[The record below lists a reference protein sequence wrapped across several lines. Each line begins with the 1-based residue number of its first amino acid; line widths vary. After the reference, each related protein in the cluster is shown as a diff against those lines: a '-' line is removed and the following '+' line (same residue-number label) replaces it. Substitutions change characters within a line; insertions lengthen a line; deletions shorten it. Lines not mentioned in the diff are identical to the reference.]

1 MKVILVALFAATPA
15 LSAERSLSVTDFD
28 KLRVDGSFVV
38 DVVRGRPT
46 SVVVTGTPAAID
58 AVLASVQGTTLA
70 IRRVRTA
77 SGSAATRPPEPARL
91 RVTTP
96 ALLNVWI
103 SGPAKVS
110 IDRMQG
116 LRLGASLEGAG
127 SLSIGTLAAD
137 RFDLAMLGSGRVK
150 LGGSVANFGAVV
162 RGAGDVDAAALT
174 ATDAKLASE
183 TAGTIT
189 LGVKRSA
196 TVTATGAG
204 RVEILGKPACTVRNT
219 GSGDVVCGAR

>member
-1 MKVILVALFAATPA
+1 MKLFPLVLLVAAPTLA
-15 LSAERSLSVTDFD
+15 AERSLSVTDFD

-77 SGSAATRPPEPARL
+77 SSSTATRPPEPARL

-96 ALLNVWI
+96 ALLNIWI
-103 SGPAKVS
+103 SGPATVTV
-110 IDRMQG
+110 DRMQS
-116 LRLGASLEGAG
+116 LRAGASLEGAG
-127 SLSIGTLAAD
+127 SLTIAALAAD
-137 RFDLAMLGSGRVK
+137 RFDLAMLGSGRVT
-150 LGGSVANFGAVV
+150 LGGTVAKFGAVI
-162 RGAGDVDAAALT
+162 RGSGNVDAAALT
-174 ATDAKLASE
+174 AADAKLASE

-196 TVTATGAG
+196 DITATGAG
-204 RVEILGKPACTVRNT
+204 SITIVGKPACTVRNT
-219 GSGDVVCGAR
+219 GTGDVTCGAR

>member
-1 MKVILVALFAATPA
+1 MKLFLALLAASPAFA
-15 LSAERSLSVTDFD
+15 AERSLSVTDFD
-28 KLRVDGSFVV
+28 KIRVDGGFVV

-70 IRRVRTA
+70 IRRVRSA
-77 SGSAATRPPEPARL
+77 SGNTAARPAEPARL
-91 RVTTP
+91 RITTP

-103 SGPAKVS
+103 SGPATVGV
-110 IDRMQG
+110 DRMQG
-116 LRLGASLEGAG
+116 LRVGASLEGAG
-127 SLSIGTLAAD
+127 SLTIGALAAD

-150 LGGSVANFGAVV
+150 LGGTVASFGAVV
-162 RGAGDVDAAALT
+162 RGAGDIDAAALT
-174 ATDAKLASE
+174 AADAKIASE

-196 TVTATGAG
+196 TITATGAG
-204 RVEILGKPACTVRNT
+204 TITILGKPACTVRNT